1 LFAFDLLYLNGEPLL
16 KETLKRRRELLW
28 DSFVPIPGK
37 FNFATFM
44 NASSVDEIQTFLDEA
59 INSIKMPTNV

>member
-28 DSFVPIPGK
+28 DSFLPIPGK

-44 NASSVDEIQTFLDEA
+44 NASSVDQIQTFLDEA
-59 INSIKMPTNV
+59 INSIKMAH